1 MSNYFIFIIIFWLF
15 VFISIIFIASD
26 ISINIA
32 IPSMDLDSLGKFG
45 DSFNLLTSLF
55 AGLAFAAVWYSIDM
69 QKQEFYKQRIILIGQ
84 EFDNKFFQ
92 IIGLLN
98 NIKTQLKVQRCQGV
112 GVFNILHKKLAGEIK
127 QRQEE
132 DINGKRSNIENKIE
146 YFKES
151 FTDFNADYDTS
162 FKYYFLNL
170 FQVFKYVDDACEDD
184 KKKFYANIIRAQL
197 SKDELILLAYNAIGV
212 QKFTS
217 NKYQQ
222 YVEKYALLEHLSY
235 SDFAEDNYE
244 IQEIVVCVLSKYS
257 TEAFGDNKQ
266 FVDDLNDKRKTYNH
280 ASIQRCDGDF

>member
-1 MSNYFIFIIIFWLF
+1 MSKYFISIILFWLF
-15 VFISIIFIASD
+15 VFISIIFISSD
-26 ISINIA
+26 ITINIA

-55 AGLAFAAVWYSIDM
+55 AGLAFAAVWYSIDIQKKEFTD
-69 QKQEFYKQRIILIGQ
+69 QKQILRDQ

-92 IIGLLN
+92 MMGMLN
-98 NIKTQLKVQRCQGV
+98 NIKSQLKIERCQGI
-112 GVFNILHKKLAGEIK
+112 GVFNILHKKLTGEIK

-132 DINGKRSNIENKIE
+132 DINGERSNIENKIA

-151 FTDFNADYDTS
+151 FTDFNADYDAS
-162 FKYYFLNL
+162 FKCYFLNL
-170 FQVFKYVDDACEDD
+170 FQVFKYIDDACEDD

-212 QKFTS
+212 QNFTS

-235 SDFAEDNYE
+235 SDFAEDNTK
-244 IQEIVVCVLSKYS
+244 IQEIVACVLSKYAKG
-257 TEAFGDNKQ
+257 AFGDNIE
-266 FVDDLNDKRKTYNH
+266 FIAALNDAKNYFM
-280 ASIQRCDGDF
+280 A